1 MCAIWLA
8 WSIANA
14 FHERIIRDM
23 GAHKTKDGHPIA
35 TPADFAFGGDGDEGL
50 KLDCGRMLSPVNI
63 HYETLGELN
72 ADRSNA
78 ILILHALTG
87 DAHVAGRYADGSGAD
102 GWWEGMVGPGKAFDT
117 DKYFIVCGNV
127 IGGCSGSTG
136 PPSINPDTG
145 KPYNMD
151 FPVITIPDIVR
162 AQRRLMEHLE
172 IEKWFAISGG
182 SMGGMQ
188 ALQWAVEYPEAV
200 GAVIAI
206 ATTARLSP
214 QGIAFDW
221 VGRQAIM
228 SDPKWNGGEYGDDV
242 PEQGLAIARMVGH
255 ITYLSDESM
264 HRKFGRRLQEKDQYS
279 FEFSRDFQVESYL
292 EHQGRRFVE
301 RFDAN
306 SYLFISRAM
315 DYFDLSSVG
324 GGDLGA
330 ALANTNASFLVVSFS
345 SDWLFP
351 PARSK
356 EIVRALRSNNVEVS
370 YCDIKSAYGHDAFLL
385 EMETLGRLVSGFLA
399 SQDL

>member
-1 MCAIWLA
+1 MEA
-8 WSIANA
+8 S
-14 FHERIIRDM
+14 
-23 GAHKTKDGHPIA
+23 KTKDGHPIA
-35 TPADFAFGGDGDEGL
+35 TVADFAFGGDGGEGL
-50 KLDCGRMLSPVNI
+50 KLDCGRVLSPVNI
-63 HYETLGELN
+63 RYETLGELN

-87 DAHVAGRYADGSGAD
+87 DAHVAGRYADGSGGD
-102 GWWEGMVGPGKAFDT
+102 GWWEGMVGPGKPFDT

-136 PPSINPDTG
+136 PSAINPDTG

-264 HRKFGRRLQEKDQYS
+264 HRKFGRRLQEKERYS
-279 FEFSRDFQVESYL
+279 FDFSRDFQVESYL

-315 DYFDLSSVG
+315 DYFDLSSA
-324 GGDLGA
+324 GGDDLSA
-330 ALANTNASFLVVSFS
+330 AFADTKASFLVVSFS

-351 PARSK
+351 PERSK
-356 EIVRALRSNNVEVS
+356 EIVKALRNNNIEVS
-370 YCDIKSAYGHDAFLL
+370 YCDIESAYGHDAFLL
-385 EMETLGRLVSGFLA
+385 EMETLGKLVSGFLA
-399 SQDL
+399 SREF